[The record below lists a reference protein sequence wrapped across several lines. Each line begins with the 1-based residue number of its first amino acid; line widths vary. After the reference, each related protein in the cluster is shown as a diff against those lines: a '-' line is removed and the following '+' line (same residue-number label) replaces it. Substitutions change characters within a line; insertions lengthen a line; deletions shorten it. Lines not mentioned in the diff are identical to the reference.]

1 MVKEPRLALKNPT
14 GKEKV
19 DPDCVH
25 ILQSQG
31 KKEVGRGEE
40 EKGIF
45 TESRAK
51 QQQKKEYLRPDENQP
66 LCPDKVTPCLHRR
79 VNTSISQEA

>member
-19 DPDCVH
+19 DQDCVH
-25 ILQSQG
+25 ILQTKG
-31 KKEVGRGEE
+31 KKEAGREGR
-40 EKGIF
+40 EKDIL

-51 QQQKKEYLRPDENQP
+51 QQ
-66 LCPDKVTPCLHRR
+66 
-79 VNTSISQEA
+79 

>member
-1 MVKEPRLALKNPT
+1 MVKEPRLAPKNPI

-19 DPDCVH
+19 DPDCIH

-31 KKEVGRGEE
+31 KKEGGRGGE
-40 EKGIF
+40 EKGIL

-51 QQQKKEYLRPDENQP
+51 QQWNNLQPDENQP
-66 LCPDKVTPCLHRR
+66 LCPNKITPCLHGW
-79 VNTSISQEA
+79 VNTNIAQET